1 MMDLQ
6 LLQGVDYLARIGMT
20 TTVPVEIILAAG
32 HVAVDLNNVFITG
45 AEPVRRVEAAEDAG
59 FPRNICGWIKG
70 LYSTV
75 IDSNCVDAVVAVTQG
90 DCSNTH
96 ALMET
101 WQLAGVRV
109 IPFAYP
115 FDRDVDMLRLQMQ
128 KMATALGA
136 NWDQVLEVKW
146 ELDRIRRKVAKLDRL
161 TWQQNQV
168 TGTDNHLFQ
177 VSCSDFN
184 SDSQKF
190 EKDLDEFLAIAEQTP
205 PRSEPLRLGYIGVPP
220 IFTDLY
226 SHVESMGARVVFN
239 EVQRQFAMPYD
250 EPDIIEQYRRYTYPH
265 GIFCRLEDIQAE
277 IKLRQLDGL
286 IHYVQSFCYR
296 QIEDMIVRKK
306 LDLPILTIEGDKPG
320 CLDARTRL
328 RIDGFIEMLK

>member
-1 MMDLQ
+1 
-6 LLQGVDYLARIGMT
+6 VDVLARIGMT

-32 HVAVDLNNVFITG
+32 HVAVDLNNVFIAG

-75 IDSNCVDAVVAVTQG
+75 IDTQCVDAVVAVTQG

-101 WQLAGVRV
+101 WELAGIQV

-115 FDRDVDMLRLQMQ
+115 FDRDIDMLRLQMQ
-128 KMATALGA
+128 KMASALGA

-146 ELDRIRRKVAKLDRL
+146 ELDRIRRKVAELDRL
-161 TWQQNQV
+161 TWQENKV
-168 TGTDNHLFQ
+168 SGTDNHLFQ
-177 VSCSDFN
+177 VCCSDFN
-184 SDSQKF
+184 SDVQRF
-190 EKDLDEFLAIAEQTP
+190 EQELDQFLAVAAKAPARRET
-205 PRSEPLRLGYIGVPP
+205 LRLGYIGVPP

-226 SHVESMGARVVFN
+226 SHIELMGARVVFN

-265 GIFCRLEDIQAE
+265 GIFGRLDDIKAE
-277 IKLRQLDGL
+277 IENRRLDGL

-306 LDLPILTIEGDKPG
+306 LAIPILTIEGDKPG